1 MAEMILTSEKLSNSS
16 SLNPPSRIICHV
28 CQKQFSQ
35 YTCPRCNSRYCSLH
49 CYKSHS
55 LRCTESFM
63 RENVVE
69 ELQQMQSNDETKR
82 KMLDIL
88 KRFHSEEETE
98 RMDEDDSAVSE
109 EIIQR
114 ILSGDQVSFDD
125 LSAVEKKQF
134 QRALASGEL
143 SKMIEPWDPWWLK
156 PSARTISLSQ
166 EGTQLIQALDKQEE
180 SALPQEDL
188 ESNQSSEIPPGPE
201 SPLLPISK
209 LSSTEPS
216 PFLAVHLVDI
226 LYSYCFALRL
236 YNGEWQSDTIGSA
249 MVVLSVSSVLGQGRQ
264 PETVLEALS
273 HCLEQI
279 CSPAYRHMGG
289 LQLGLVLVED
299 VISLISL
306 GGPALVC
313 SLCDLQR
320 LIQTGERELKSEK
333 HKKYTR
339 VEIRSKLKLAERK
352 IYFMMCWVH
361 EQPGEAWSSLAAIL
375 RAEKSSAV
383 DYYGGSKQAV
393 KTNNKEETRGK
404 ALVEEI

>member
-1 MAEMILTSEKLSNSS
+1 MAEMILTSEKPSNSS

-69 ELQQMQSNDETKR
+69 ELRQMQSNDETKR

-88 KRFHSEEETE
+88 KRFHSDEEIES
-98 RMDEDDSAVSE
+98 MDEDDSTVSE

-114 ILSGDQVSFDD
+114 ILSGDQVNFDD

-134 QRALASGEL
+134 HRALASGEL

-166 EGTQLIQALDKQEE
+166 EGTQLIQALDKQEA
-180 SALPQEDL
+180 SVVPQEDL
-188 ESNQSSEIPPGPE
+188 EGNQSSEIPPGPE

-216 PFLAVHLVDI
+216 PLLAVHLVDI

-236 YNGEWQSDTIGSA
+236 YNGEWQSDAIGSA

-289 LQLGLVLVED
+289 LQLGLALVED
-299 VISLISL
+299 VISLLSL

-320 LIQTGERELKSEK
+320 LIQTGEKELKSEK
-333 HKKYTR
+333 PKKYTR
-339 VEIRSKLKLAERK
+339 VEIRSKLKLAGRK

-375 RAEKSSAV
+375 GAEKSSAV

-404 ALVEEI
+404 VLVEET